1 MNKIFSF
8 IIAPAG
14 VFSKWERLLW
24 LFIRSEGEVLNLG
37 TYYHSNEVFFVLE
50 YSRVTA
56 KLLQG
61 AAEQRQAVL
70 KLRKKGK
77 RNRSGEKSQDG

>member
-1 MNKIFSF
+1 M
-8 IIAPAG
+8 
-14 VFSKWERLLW
+14 
-24 LFIRSEGEVLNLG
+24 NLG